1 MGRPRRLS
9 ASFVRTVKQPG
20 RYGDGHGGYGLSLF
34 VKELVTGRLAK
45 TWSQRIQIN
54 GRVTNL
60 GLGVFPVVT
69 LAEAREQALEHRR
82 AVVQGRDPRGRG
94 IPTFAQATD

>member
-1 MGRPRRLS
+1 MGRPRRFS
-9 ASFVRTVKQPG
+9 ASFVRTVRQPG
-20 RYGDGHGGYGLSLF
+20 RYGDGHGGYDFSLF
-34 VKELVTGRLAK
+34 VKKLGTGRLSK

-69 LAEAREQALEHRR
+69 LAEARE
-82 AVVQGRDPRGRG
+82 
-94 IPTFAQATD
+94 